1 MYLGK
6 LHKFDV
12 DSRQTGHY
20 HPLMDQIS
28 CLVAYSVLFW
38 PLACSKTGL
47 RWPLGVLA
55 LYPVRNYRA
64 AQFLRA
70 MMILDVLMISNSY
83 LRLID
88 VKKVEICLNMLKLH
102 VKIVK

>member
-28 CLVAYSVLFW
+28 CLDASLVLFW
-38 PLACSKTGL
+38 PLFRIEVHPEAPKGRVARARL
-47 RWPLGVLA
+47 NLPPLSI
-55 LYPVRNYRA
+55 PPRR
-64 AQFLRA
+64 R
-70 MMILDVLMISNSY
+70 
-83 LRLID
+83 
-88 VKKVEICLNMLKLH
+88 H
-102 VKIVK
+102 

>member
-1 MYLGK
+1 M
-6 LHKFDV
+6 
-12 DSRQTGHY
+12 
-20 HPLMDQIS
+20 
-28 CLVAYSVLFW
+28 
-38 PLACSKTGL
+38 
-47 RWPLGVLA
+47 GVLA

-70 MMILDVLMISNSY
+70 MMISDVLMISNSF

-88 VKKVEICLNMLKLH
+88 VEKLEICLNMLKLH